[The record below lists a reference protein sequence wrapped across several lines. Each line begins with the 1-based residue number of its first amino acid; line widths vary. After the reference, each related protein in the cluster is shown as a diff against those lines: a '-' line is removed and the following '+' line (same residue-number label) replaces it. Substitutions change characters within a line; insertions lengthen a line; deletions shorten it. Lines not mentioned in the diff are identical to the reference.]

1 MMRLLSRKPKT
12 VALRGVVHLPPTPVR
27 QRPRC
32 LARDALELRPPGDV
46 GYGSRSSRLDLP
58 LQLPIDGIRCHR
70 GWSGGRPDRGD
81 HLTSP
86 GDGHRFTAL
95 DAPKDGGGL
104 VLQLSYGNLRRRS
117 HVATKVATW
126 RFVGQAPEHQV
137 GLGGDR
143 VDRIG
148 SSATP
153 PCKRRSTRGARASWQ
168 ARITADWRM

>member
-12 VALRGVVHLPPTPVR
+12 VALRGTVHLPPTPVP

-58 LQLPIDGIRCHR
+58 LQLPIDGIRCHW

-104 VLQLSYGNLRRRS
+104 ILQLSYGNLRRRS

-126 RFVGQAPEHQV
+126 RCVGQAPRTF
-137 GLGGDR
+137 GGRRQGQCDGFR
-143 VDRIG
+143 SRPTRPF
-148 SSATP
+148 TP
-153 PCKRRSTRGARASWQ
+153 RTASTASGP
-168 ARITADWRM
+168 R